1 MKNTAQKLSPSTDLL
16 ARADD
21 GPANEGPHGAN
32 DGPSSPAERL
42 ALARKHVQSIRG
54 VWSDLKGQTID
65 ERKSSS
71 GKVAARMVPPLR
83 ALFQLASTPAWKPV
97 FSALGVG
104 QDPEVHIP
112 FDPAQLLA
120 RADRYEALQGLHA
133 ELTELSAQVADD
145 LLHHGAQ
152 IVSAGKP
159 AIGLARTLAQTN
171 PVFRGKVAPILN
183 ELNTMTASA
192 RKGGEAADE
201 ETTDEDAG
209 EDTASGK
216 EPDAKPDA

>member
-1 MKNTAQKLSPSTDLL
+1 MKNAAQKLSSSATVLSPT
-16 ARADD
+16 DD
-21 GPANEGPHGAN
+21 GAANEGASVAN

-42 ALARKHVQSIRG
+42 AAARKHVHSIRN

-104 QDPEVHIP
+104 QDAEVHIP

-120 RADRYEALQGLHA
+120 RADRYEALQQLHA
-133 ELTELSAQVADD
+133 ELTELTAQVADD

-183 ELNTMTASA
+183 DLNAMTAGA
-192 RKGGEAADE
+192 RKGGD
-201 ETTDEDAG
+201 TTDEDTTD
-209 EDTASGK
+209 EDTSENTPSGK
-216 EPDAKPDA
+216 EPDAKHDA